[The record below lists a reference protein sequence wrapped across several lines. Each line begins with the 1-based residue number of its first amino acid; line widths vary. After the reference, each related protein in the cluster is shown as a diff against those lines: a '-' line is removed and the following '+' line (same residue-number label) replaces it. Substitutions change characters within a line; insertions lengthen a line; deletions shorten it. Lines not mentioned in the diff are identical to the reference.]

1 MKKESSLKVYHI
13 LFFLGLIFTL
23 VGSMFLLITIGFELV
38 NEERTENCIEETT
51 ATCSGFERHTNTS
64 TSSTSRH
71 DTVSYAPVFEYYVD
85 GKLHIYVHN
94 VSSNTLFYEEGDIV
108 TMLYNPDNPDEAYIL
123 GDTSGELFTILF
135 RVIGGGFM
143 IVGAFFFVCT
153 AKTRSS
159 EKKNK
164 QDSPFEPFD

>member
-64 TSSTSRH
+64 
-71 DTVSYAPVFEYYVD
+71 
-85 GKLHIYVHN
+85 
-94 VSSNTLFYEEGDIV
+94 FY
-108 TMLYNPDNPDEAYIL
+108 LSA
-123 GDTSGELFTILF
+123 
-135 RVIGGGFM
+135 
-143 IVGAFFFVCT
+143 
-153 AKTRSS
+153 
-159 EKKNK
+159 
-164 QDSPFEPFD
+164 